1 MLECHVGG
9 SSSSRNGNSAPFLHC
24 GLPVIRAR
32 WDIADPRNQYN
43 RKGAPVQK
51 RVLIAF
57 LVAVSLAL
65 LAIPADAR
73 KLPNAD
79 ALARSA
85 RKAARDLSREERAL
99 VKPGREIQYEER
111 FGVPTFLWT
120 APSSP
125 DE

>member
-1 MLECHVGG
+1 M
-9 SSSSRNGNSAPFLHC
+9 
-24 GLPVIRAR
+24 
-32 WDIADPRNQYN
+32 
-43 RKGAPVQK
+43 QK

-85 RKAARDLSREERAL
+85 RKARIRSDDFARSR
-99 VKPGREIQYEER
+99 
-111 FGVPTFLWT
+111 FLAT
-120 APSSP
+120 IPP
-125 DE
+125 